1 MKARGHLRELRRSQN
16 ALGDEPFSMKTSAT
30 QRVLVRI
37 PPGSRVHCISHKDDA
52 DGLSNAALVR
62 CATRCSFSL
71 TSYEDLERVLAEA
84 PRGLDWLVLGDL
96 GLSEKNE
103 LIGSLPTIARH
114 VLYLDHHLLSP
125 ESKRALRKARV
136 IVRHS
141 LDNCTSVLAWDV
153 FRDWLPEGAVN
164 LAAYG
169 AVTDPPVSGRLT
181 REVMLKTSWNL
192 DAYEG
197 HLLAL
202 ALSTPSCTTTL
213 RERTVRE
220 LATLKLPHQIIPV
233 RRLAD
238 QQAASMLRIQQ
249 QLFRRAEVRRR
260 IAIVRGRG
268 LSLGTT
274 AELLLGVPNVIAT
287 LVYNTTRRPSYTRI
301 SVRSTEECDRHLG
314 RVLSKL
320 SRRVGGEGGGHRIAA
335 GAMVPTARMQE
346 FLRLFIREVGR

>member
-1 MKARGHLRELRRSQN
+1 MTTSRIQRLR
-16 ALGDEPFSMKTSAT
+16 
-30 QRVLVRI
+30 VRI
-37 PPGSRVHCISHKDDA
+37 PSGSKVHCISHKDDP
-52 DGLSNAALVR
+52 DGLCNAAIVR

-71 TSYEDLERVLAEA
+71 TGYEDLERVLAEA

-96 GLSEKNE
+96 GLSEKIE
-103 LIGSLPTIARH
+103 LINGLSAVARH
-114 VLYLDHHLLSP
+114 VLYLDHHLLSA
-125 ESKRALRKARV
+125 ESKKALQRARV

-141 LDNCTSVLAWDV
+141 LNNCTSVLAWDV
-153 FRDWLPEGAVN
+153 FRDQLPEGAVN

-181 REVMLKTSWNL
+181 RQVMLRTSWNL

-202 ALSTPSCTTTL
+202 ALSSPACTTAL
-213 RERTVRE
+213 RETTVRE
-220 LATLKLPHQIIPV
+220 LATLKLPHQIVPV

-238 QQAASMLRIQQ
+238 QQAASMLRIQR
-249 QLFRRAEVRRR
+249 QLCGRAEVRRR
-260 IAIVRGRG
+260 IAVARGGR

-274 AELLLGVPNVIAT
+274 AELLLGVPNVVAS
-287 LVYNTTRRPSYTRI
+287 LVYHTTRTPAHTRI
-301 SVRSTEECDRHLG
+301 SVRSTDECDRHLG

-320 SRRVGGEGGGHRIAA
+320 SRRVGGEGGGHEIAA
-335 GAMVPTARMQE
+335 GAMVPTARLQE

>member
-1 MKARGHLRELRRSQN
+1 MN
-16 ALGDEPFSMKTSAT
+16 TSAT
-30 QRVLVRI
+30 QRLRVRI
-37 PPGSRVHCISHKDDA
+37 PLGSKVHCISHKDDP

-62 CATRCSFSL
+62 CATKCSFSL
-71 TSYEDLERVLAEA
+71 TGYEDLERVLADA

-96 GLSEKNE
+96 GLSEKTE
-103 LIGSLPTIARH
+103 LISSLPRIARH
-114 VLYLDHHLLSP
+114 ILYLDHHLLSL
-125 ESKRALRKARV
+125 ESKKALRKARV
-136 IVRHS
+136 IVHHS

-153 FRDWLPEGAVN
+153 FRGRLPEAAVN

-202 ALSTPSCTTTL
+202 ALSSHTCTTAL
-213 RERTVRE
+213 REMTVRE

-238 QQAASMLRIQQ
+238 QQAMSMLRIQQ
-249 QLFRRAEVRRR
+249 QLVSRAEVRRR
-260 IAIVRGRG
+260 IAIARGGR

-274 AELLLGVPNVIAT
+274 AELLLGVPNVVAS
-287 LVYNTTRRPSYTRI
+287 LVYNTTRRPADTRI
-301 SVRSTEECDRHLG
+301 SVRSTDESDRHLG

-320 SRRVGGEGGGHRIAA
+320 SRRVGGEGGGHKIAA
-335 GAMVPTARMQE
+335 GAMVPTKRLEE
-346 FLRLFIREVGR
+346 FLRLFVREVGR